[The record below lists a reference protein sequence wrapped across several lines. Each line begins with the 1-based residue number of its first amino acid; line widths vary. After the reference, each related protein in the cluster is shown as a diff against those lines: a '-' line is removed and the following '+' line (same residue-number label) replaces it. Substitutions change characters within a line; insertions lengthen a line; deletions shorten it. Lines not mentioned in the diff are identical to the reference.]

1 MDRNTQKTTSAGP
14 LTASRRLTRI
24 REVLK
29 SGEGLQALEAL
40 AKKNGLPLLGLL
52 ALLGVAPPSSM
63 DETGADISGSR
74 DNAVEGANPAYAG
87 SMRSLLAR

>member
-1 MDRNTQKTTSAGP
+1 MAP
-14 LTASRRLTRI
+14 LTPSRRLTRI

-52 ALLGVAPPSSM
+52 ALLGVAPPRYK
-63 DETGADISGSR
+63 DETGVDTSGGR
-74 DNAVEGANPAYAG
+74 DSAAGDTSHAYTG